1 MVFVV
6 VLNRIYAKWSPLNWI
21 RKSKQLTSMLKH
33 LLTAQIIFF
42 SISDANANADH
53 IMVTFVGKAKLCG
66 LCPCSTEKEK
76 QLLLVSTMNI
86 TPCNCKL
93 WVHSFCLDLIIWF
106 SIYWVLNVVLKIILL
121 IEWFLKLVLFDSA
134 WKLWAFSVAWVMTQ
148 TLSLYSLPPT
158 GSAGFENFTTLLDAT
173 KGWFYHFFLGNQLTK
188 MTFWG
193 FKISPCFCQDASKE
207 WFYHI
212 FPGKPVDK
220 DDLLGF
226 TMMLL
231 SQKNAVNESVS
242 RASRNI

>member
-1 MVFVV
+1 
-6 VLNRIYAKWSPLNWI
+6 
-21 RKSKQLTSMLKH
+21 
-33 LLTAQIIFF
+33 
-42 SISDANANADH
+42 
-53 IMVTFVGKAKLCG
+53 
-66 LCPCSTEKEK
+66 
-76 QLLLVSTMNI
+76 
-86 TPCNCKL
+86 
-93 WVHSFCLDLIIWF
+93 
-106 SIYWVLNVVLKIILL
+106 
-121 IEWFLKLVLFDSA
+121 
-134 WKLWAFSVAWVMTQ
+134 MTQ

-226 TMMLL
+226 TLMLL
-231 SQKNAVNESVS
+231 SQKNAVNESVAIIKLFGKKLIFLQVKQLCRTHRVWGVCAPIS
-242 RASRNI
+242 NVNVT